1 MCNRR
6 RNNNWNCNC
15 NNCGTWNYG
24 SNQCSNWNNGWN
36 RCVCTV
42 VEPGMVPGTMGVA
55 AIDAAAAGITAIL
68 GIATTVVVRLL
79 RLVIIAPAVIADKCL
94 SS

>member
-1 MCNRR
+1 MAAISAAA
-6 RNNNWNCNC
+6 
-15 NNCGTWNYG
+15 GTTDG
-24 SNQCSNWNNGWN
+24 I
-36 RCVCTV
+36 VVDVTV

-55 AIDAAAAGITAIL
+55 AIDAAAGITAIL

-79 RLVIIAPAVIADKCL
+79 RSVIIAPAVIADKCL

>member
-1 MCNRR
+1 MAAISAAT
-6 RNNNWNCNC
+6 
-15 NNCGTWNYG
+15 GTTDGIVVY
-24 SNQCSNWNNGWN
+24 
-36 RCVCTV
+36 VTV